1 MACDKLWI
9 TSKAVAAVD
18 WHTMSQQHA
27 STEASPTR
35 RIAQIA
41 VPVSLEFVFIL
52 VLNFANQIVVANL
65 GDTAIAAVGFANS
78 INFIFT
84 MTLSAIGASVAI
96 LVARAFGARKTHDV
110 NAIVTL
116 AAISSV
122 VLSMVALTPIA
133 LFPAEL
139 LQLTGAPETVVA
151 SGSSFLAIS
160 MLSLPF
166 AVLAAALSGAL
177 RSAGHARSPMVATL
191 VTVGFNV
198 PLALALVFGLGPIPA
213 LGIDGAAWATL
224 ITSVAKAAV
233 LWVQTFPVYR
243 VARWELPR
251 DGEQF
256 RHLWLPLMTLAAP
269 IALQTTFWTTGN
281 FLYNIVVAQL
291 GDEAL
296 AATNILVALEN
307 VFIVASL
314 GLISA
319 ITALVGRAI
328 GAGEGDLAEDWV
340 RRIRRIGFASGTV
353 FGILFAATAFAV
365 TSMFPTITPL
375 VITYTITGIIANAV
389 MQPIKV
395 QNGLHG
401 GGILPSAG
409 DIKGVLITDFTSP
422 FVVGLPL
429 AIATVAFTDWG
440 FYGIIGARLVEEVAK
455 YTLFR
460 WRARTVNWR
469 ALARTPTVEMSAI
482 TDDDPQPL
490 LGQA

>member
-1 MACDKLWI
+1 MSYSKNPPLPTSLREI
-9 TSKAVAAVD
+9 T
-18 WHTMSQQHA
+18 
-27 STEASPTR
+27 
-35 RIAQIA
+35 QIA
-41 VPVSLEFVFIL
+41 VPVSLEFVLIL

-84 MTLSAIGASVAI
+84 MTLSALGASVAI
-96 LVARAFGARKTHDV
+96 LVARAFGARKLGDV
-110 NAIVTL
+110 NAIVTV
-116 AAISSV
+116 ATVASV
-122 VLSMVALTPIA
+122 VFSLVVLTPIA

-139 LQLTGAPETVVA
+139 LAFSGASAGVTA
-151 SGSSFLAIS
+151 MGSSFLAIS
-160 MLSLPF
+160 MLALPF
-166 AVLAAALSGAL
+166 AVVAAALSGAL
-177 RSAGHARSPMVATL
+177 RSAGHPRSPMVATL
-191 VTVGFNV
+191 ATVALNV
-198 PLALALVFGLGPIPA
+198 PLALVLVFGWGPIPA

-224 ITSVAKAAV
+224 ITAVAKAGV
-233 LWVQTFPVYR
+233 LWAQTFPVYR
-243 VARWELPR
+243 VARWEVPR
-251 DGEQF
+251 GM
-256 RHLWLPLMTLAAP
+256 RAWGLVMAPLLTLAAP
-269 IALQTTFWTTGN
+269 IALQTSFWTTGN
-281 FLYNIVVAQL
+281 FMYNIVVAQL

-296 AATNILVALEN
+296 AAANILTALEN

-319 ITALVGRAI
+319 VTALVGRAI
-328 GAGEGDLAEDWV
+328 GAGEGALAEAWV
-340 RRIRRIGFASGTV
+340 GRIRRIGFLSGAV
-353 FGILFAATAFAV
+353 FGVLFAATAFAV
-365 TSMFPTITPL
+365 TSMFPTVTPL
-375 VITYTITGIIANAV
+375 VITYIVTGILANAA

-409 DIKGVLITDFTSP
+409 DLRGVLITDFASP
-422 FVVGLPL
+422 FLVGLPL

-460 WRARTVNWR
+460 WRARGLNWV
-469 ALARTPTVEMSAI
+469 ALAKTPTVEMAAV